1 MIEPLWN
8 RLHIASVQI
17 TMAERFGV
25 QQRGGFYDPVGAL
38 RDVVVN
44 HLFQI
49 LALVAMEAPADRD
62 PDTIKDAKLSVFK
75 AIPAIPTSDY
85 VRGQY
90 SGYREIDGV
99 RANSTTETYAAL
111 KLEVRN
117 PRWHGVPF
125 FIRAGKRL
133 PVTQT
138 ELRVVFR
145 DAPLPTFLPHGHRPP
160 APSQLVIKIDHGA
173 GIRIVLDAR
182 RADAQVPKE
191 IELDME
197 FADEGGEGPT
207 PYEVLLLDALRG
219 DATHFT
225 RQDGVD
231 ETWRIV
237 EPLIDNPPPV
247 KAYAP
252 GSWGPDEADA
262 LLGEFA
268 PWRGPWLVQS

>member
-8 RLHIASVQI
+8 RLHVASVQI

-25 QQRGGFYDPVGAL
+25 QQRGSFYDPVGAL
-38 RDVVVN
+38 RDVVQN
-44 HLFQI
+44 HLLQT
-49 LALVAMEAPADRD
+49 LATAAMEAPPTRE
-62 PDTIKDAKLSVFK
+62 PDVIKDAKLAVFK
-75 AIPAIPTSDY
+75 SMPDADPRDY

-90 SGYREIDGV
+90 DGYHEIEGV
-99 RANSTTETYAAL
+99 RANSATETFVAL

-125 FIRAGKRL
+125 YIRTGKRL

-145 DAPLPTFLPHGHRPP
+145 DAPIPGFLPQGHRAP
-160 APSQLVIKIDHGA
+160 APSQLVFKIDRGA
-173 GIRIVLDAR
+173 GVQIILDAR

-207 PYEVLLLDALRG
+207 PYEVLLSDALHG
-219 DATHFT
+219 NSTHFT
-225 RQDGVD
+225 RQDGVE

-237 EPLIDNPPPV
+237 QPLLDNPPPV
-247 KAYAP
+247 QPYAP
-252 GSWGPDEADA
+252 GSWGPEAADA

-268 PWRGPWLVQS
+268 PWRGPWLTGS